1 MPPSSEA
8 LFLISLRGML
18 RRLEILEVQAR
29 IRTAEGNNSLE
40 TCAVQLASA
49 RAALA
54 GALRSFNRRGRIR
67 EHLRWAAIHSVAPST
82 LRQAVRPRMAFTSV
96 AIGDRLARK
105 IRPS

>member
-54 GALRSFNRRGRIR
+54 GALRSFNR
-67 EHLRWAAIHSVAPST
+67 HLKP
-82 LRQAVRPRMAFTSV
+82 
-96 AIGDRLARK
+96 
-105 IRPS
+105 